1 MKTSI
6 RAVSYTHLRGRER
19 LHGHHRVLHTV
30 GIELGVGD
38 LEVDNG
44 VDLHG
49 DVILRD
55 DGLGRIVEHLLFE
68 ADLLGHTLYKRDLEV
83 NADRPD
89 VAERAEPLDNVGSR
103 LLDDI
108 NVADDDD
115 ERQHRDDKYGHPFH
129 KYIRCV

>member
-1 MKTSI
+1 MLN
-6 RAVSYTHLRGRER
+6 AVCVKL
-19 LHGHHRVLHTV
+19 
-30 GIELGVGD
+30 GIGY

-68 ADLLGHTLYKRDLEV
+68 TDLLGHTLYKRDLKV

-115 ERQHRDDKYGHPFH
+115 ERQHRDDKYGNPFH
-129 KYIRCV
+129 KYILLMVFLFFVSDEKMTYASAGTPAGLT